1 MYSEFDQRIA
11 VVSGAAQGIGF
22 AISEQLQAL
31 GSRVIRLDKRFD
43 AASAEDCRPLDV
55 SDAAAVEQIIDDIE
69 HSIGAIDYFVSCA
82 GILRM
87 GSLLDSALQDWHD
100 TFAVNTSGAFN
111 LARSIGRH
119 MRRRQRGV
127 MVAVGSNAACVPR
140 MGMGSYAASKAALT
154 QMMKCLGLELAAAGV
169 RCNLVAPGSTD
180 TEMQRQLWTD
190 ASGPEQVIQGSLQA
204 YRLGIPLQRIASP
217 QQIAALVIFLLSD
230 QAAHIT
236 MENIIVDGGASL
248 GC

>member
-1 MYSEFDQRIA
+1 MYSEFDHRIA
-11 VVSGAAQGIGF
+11 VVSGAAQGIGY

-43 AASAEDCRPLDV
+43 AASSEDCRPLDV
-55 SDAAAVEQIIDDIE
+55 SDAAAVEQTINDIE

-111 LARSIGRH
+111 LVRSIGRH

-127 MVAVGSNAACVPR
+127 MVAVGSNAASVPR

-154 QMMKCLGLELAAAGV
+154 QMMKCLGLELAADGV

-190 ASGPEQVIQGSLQA
+190 ASGPEQVIRGSLQT

-217 QQIAALVIFLLSD
+217 QQIAAVVIFLLSD